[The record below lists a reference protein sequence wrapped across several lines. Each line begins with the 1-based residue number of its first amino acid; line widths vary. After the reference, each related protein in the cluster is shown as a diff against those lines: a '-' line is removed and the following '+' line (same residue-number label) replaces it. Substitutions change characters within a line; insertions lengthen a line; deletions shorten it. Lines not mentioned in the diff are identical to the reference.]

1 MFGLDPNAD
10 EETVTEEEIRMM
22 VDVGQEKGVIE
33 DSQKEM
39 INNEALFVVSLQSK
53 DKNKKTL

>member
-1 MFGLDPNAD
+1 
-10 EETVTEEEIRMM
+10 MM

-39 INNEALFVVSLQSK
+39 MNNVFEF
-53 DKNKKTL
+53 DDI